1 MVNELNAMPN
11 TTASAAVHESN
22 NSSATNVPSA
32 NDQKPSDDKNSEASF
47 ATLTLVDPSRLSSSS
62 MCGNSIQEDNGE
74 LTVSDNFLLVEG
86 VNQTHSN

>member
-1 MVNELNAMPN
+1 MPN
-11 TTASAAVHESN
+11 TPTSAVVHESN

-32 NDQKPSDDKNSEASF
+32 NNQKPTDDKDAEEAST
-47 ATLTLVDPSRLSSSS
+47 AILSTPADPSQLSSSRLSNT